1 MENNLTTQA
10 TQNNQLA
17 NQTGTKA
24 VSQFLNQKNVLEKF
38 ADLLG
43 TKAQGF
49 IASVISAVN
58 SNELLKNATN
68 ESIYSAALMAA
79 TLDLPVNQNL
89 GFAYFIPFNN
99 RKANKQEC
107 QFQIGYKGFIQLAMR
122 SGQFKTISA
131 TPIYEN
137 QLVSENPLTGFVFDF
152 TQKGNNVIGYAAYFS
167 LINGFEKTLY
177 MSIDE
182 LKKHGIAYSQTFKKG
197 FGLWNDNFD
206 AMAQK
211 TVIKLLLSKYAPLSI
226 EMQKAQI
233 ADQSIIRNIDTMQVD
248 YPDNSNI
255 LDAEQIKLQLS
266 EARTNTEVSILY
278 NRLDENQKLDFDLM
292 FIEKTNEIKSEMTTN
307 KTDMP

>member
-1 MENNLTTQA
+1 MENNQ
-10 TQNNQLA
+10 QLA
-17 NQTGTKA
+17 TTGTKA
-24 VSQFLNQKNVLEKF
+24 VSQFLNQSNVLQKF

-58 SNELLKNATN
+58 SNDLLKGATN
-68 ESIYSAALMAA
+68 ESVYSAALMAA

-152 TQKGNNVIGYAAYFS
+152 TKKSQNIIGYAAYFS

-177 MSIDE
+177 MNVEE
-182 LKKHGIAYSQTFKKG
+182 LKKHGVTYSQTFKKG

-233 ADQSIIRNIDTMQVD
+233 ADQGVIRDVETMQVD
-248 YPDNSNI
+248 YVDNSKEPLLIELTADEVQSELKIITTKPDLNI
-255 LDAEQIKLQLS
+255 LWKKLSVDQQVDFETVFS
-266 EARTNTEVSILY
+266 E
-278 NRLDENQKLDFDLM
+278 K
-292 FIEKTNEIKSEMTTN
+292 EKELTA
-307 KTDMP
+307 